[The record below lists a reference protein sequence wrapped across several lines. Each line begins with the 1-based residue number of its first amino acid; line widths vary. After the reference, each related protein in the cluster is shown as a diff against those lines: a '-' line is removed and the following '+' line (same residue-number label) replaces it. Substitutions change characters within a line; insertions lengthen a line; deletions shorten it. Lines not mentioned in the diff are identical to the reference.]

1 MRRNPEPEFDADEM
15 DELLTELRSW
25 AASHPAPGEPFMAFM
40 GRVLTPVEF
49 LMEVESGT
57 RIGNAFLSFLLE
69 HSRRTDEAPWKL
81 LQRAVEAPAIMR
93 SVLILFT
100 CYDRPSY
107 YTAQW
112 GRAAQDLVQ
121 RKDTVCL
128 SYDAGVFCRNSTGL
142 ADTIGRVDYVV
153 FYGHGTQ
160 DEWTALPEL
169 PGAQPPVPSIPLVE
183 TGTVRDLQ
191 EKKVYAGCCW
201 SLKGLGQAYVATFLR
216 ALSGTTRSSISISQT
231 NSISARS

>member
-1 MRRNPEPEFDADEM
+1 
-15 DELLTELRSW
+15 
-25 AASHPAPGEPFMAFM
+25 
-40 GRVLTPVEF
+40 
-49 LMEVESGT
+49 
-57 RIGNAFLSFLLE
+57 
-69 HSRRTDEAPWKL
+69 
-81 LQRAVEAPAIMR
+81 MR

-112 GRAAQDLVQ
+112 AAALHQDLVQ

-201 SLKGLGQAYVATFLR
+201 SLKGLGQAYVGNFAQGEFIGYDQEFDFDFSNEQHFREVVNQAVIAYVNGDPAQKVAGDLQNEWTILR
-216 ALSGTTRSSISISQT
+216 DRFTKGNLKHRSNAAMAAACADRNRQ
-231 NSISARS
+231 RVGCLP